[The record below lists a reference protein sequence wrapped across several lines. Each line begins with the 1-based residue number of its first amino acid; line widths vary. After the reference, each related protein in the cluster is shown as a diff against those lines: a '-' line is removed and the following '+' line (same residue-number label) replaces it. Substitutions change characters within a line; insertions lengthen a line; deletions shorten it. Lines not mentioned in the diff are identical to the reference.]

1 MLLPDENAVQNL
13 IKNASVIVGRLLVH
27 YIPAFSKFIDVIES
41 HINHKYSHEM
51 AQKSIVVSHNK
62 FIK

>member
-13 IKNASVIVGRLLVH
+13 ISVIVGRLLVH